1 MRYETR
7 YVHKISPNEKDV
19 GPTVDIDPAALTSKT
34 KLGAALRIAKVLSR
48 GDSIDTFRI
57 ENDRIIVFPK
67 ASIWHSIILHLPGTA
82 ALPPKKTGP
91 DTYQHFTYKPP
102 MGSGES
108 MQRFRS
114 ANPVTWQD
122 ARDRLIR
129 AGVIDPDR
137 RGWFLS
143 VDKSDYIDKLAKA
156 LP

>member
-1 MRYETR
+1 MQYETR
-7 YVHKISPNEKDV
+7 YVHKIAPNDKDV

-34 KLGAALRIAKVLSR
+34 KLAAALRNQKVLSR

-57 ENDRIIVFPK
+57 ENDRIVVFPK

-102 MGSGES
+102 MGSGAS

-114 ANPVTWQD
+114 TSPVTWQD
-122 ARDRLIR
+122 ARDRLIA
-129 AGVIDPDR
+129 AGVIDPKR
-137 RGWFLS
+137 QGWFLS
-143 VDKSDYIDKLAKA
+143 VAKSDYIDKLAKA